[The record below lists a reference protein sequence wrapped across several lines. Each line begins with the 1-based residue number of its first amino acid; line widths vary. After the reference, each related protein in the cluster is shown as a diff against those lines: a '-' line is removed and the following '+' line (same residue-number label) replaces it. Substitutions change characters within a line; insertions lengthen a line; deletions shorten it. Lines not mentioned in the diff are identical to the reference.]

1 MLKIK
6 PKEIAFDID
15 GVFADTISAFIR
27 EVKNLY
33 GIEIRYED
41 IKEYELSKVVNNEK
55 VLVEVAKKILHEP
68 VSIGIKPLRGATQ
81 VLRRLSRINKI
92 LFVTARPDK
101 TGIQEWVKKYLQ
113 KDSFH
118 IVATGLHE
126 EKARL
131 LKRYGIK
138 YFVEDRLE
146 TCFILE
152 KASITP
158 IVFEQPWNQKPH
170 PFLKVRS
177 WYELEKMIDWNSS

>member
-1 MLKIK
+1 
-6 PKEIAFDID
+6 
-15 GVFADTISAFIR
+15 
-27 EVKNLY
+27 
-33 GIEIRYED
+33 
-41 IKEYELSKVVNNEK
+41 
-55 VLVEVAKKILHEP
+55 
-68 VSIGIKPLRGATQ
+68 

-126 EKARL
+126 EKAPL

-170 PFLKVRS
+170 PFLKVKS

>member
-68 VSIGIKPLRGATQ
+68 LV
-81 VLRRLSRINKI
+81 
-92 LFVTARPDK
+92 
-101 TGIQEWVKKYLQ
+101 
-113 KDSFH
+113 
-118 IVATGLHE
+118 
-126 EKARL
+126 
-131 LKRYGIK
+131 
-138 YFVEDRLE
+138 
-146 TCFILE
+146 
-152 KASITP
+152 
-158 IVFEQPWNQKPH
+158 
-170 PFLKVRS
+170 
-177 WYELEKMIDWNSS
+177 